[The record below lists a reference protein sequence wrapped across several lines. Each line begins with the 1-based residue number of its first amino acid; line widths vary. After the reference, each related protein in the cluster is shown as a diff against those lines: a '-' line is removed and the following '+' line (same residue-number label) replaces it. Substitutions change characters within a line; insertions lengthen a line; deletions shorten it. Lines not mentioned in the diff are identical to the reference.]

1 MAKKQS
7 LKEQLTEGICKT
19 LAESGSSPQ
28 AGLEALAGAF
38 LTVVSVAGGAMGNDP
53 TAFTI
58 DIIEQMRAQFK
69 IDTGN

>member
-1 MAKKQS
+1 MKTEALQKK
-7 LKEQLTEGICKT
+7 LTEGICKT

-38 LTVVSVAGGAMGNDP
+38 LTVVSVAGTAMGNDP

-58 DIIEQMRAQFK
+58 DILEQMRAQVT
-69 IDTGN
+69 IDKGK